1 MVVARHV
8 VENRNVSSR
17 ASPLACNTSSLLRLT
32 ERRDRDPR
40 EPRVERPSPAVGSM
54 LDRYTP
60 QHWGDSEVSLCHVWA
75 LGCVRSTDGLV
86 QAPTRDLAHLL
97 RADRIPPSGDQSM

>member
-17 ASPLACNTSSLLRLT
+17 ASPLACNTSGLLRLT

-40 EPRVERPSPAVGSM
+40 EPGRVRPPRSGL

-97 RADRIPPSGDQSM
+97 RADRIPPSGDHSM